1 MNEFLAAILVIFVSA
16 NVGFA
21 VSLIKKR
28 NDVADIFWGLGFVV
42 VAWTPFFA
50 AGSFNNRGLIV
61 NLLVTIW
68 GLRLALHIFWR
79 SRGKG
84 EDFRY
89 RAWRESWGKSFYWRS
104 YLQVFILQGFFLF
117 LISLPIIVVNTRNAE
132 LSLFDV
138 LGVMIWLI
146 GFFFEAIGDYQL
158 LKFTKNP
165 ANKGKIIQTGFWK
178 YTRHP
183 NYFGEVLLWWGI
195 FCFALSVPFGFL
207 TIISPITITFLILY
221 VSGIP
226 MLEKKYEN
234 NLEFADYKKRT
245 SAFFPMLPK
254 KL

>member
-1 MNEFLAAILVIFVSA
+1 MNEFLAAILVIFASA

-28 NDVADIFWGLGFVV
+28 NDVADIFWGIGFIV
-42 VAWTPFFA
+42 VAWTLFIFSQ
-50 AGSFNNRGLIV
+50 SFNFRSLIV

-68 GLRLALHIFWR
+68 GLRLAFHISLR
-79 SRGKG
+79 NHGKG

-89 RAWRESWGKSFYWRS
+89 KAWRESWGKTFYWRS
-104 YLQVFILQGFFLF
+104 YLQVFILQGLFLF
-117 LISLPIIVVNTRNAE
+117 LISLPIIFVNTRIAE
-132 LSLFDV
+132 LSLFDI
-138 LGVMIWLI
+138 LGLIIWLI
-146 GFFFEAIGDYQL
+146 GFFFEAVGDYQL
-158 LKFTKNP
+158 LQFTKNP
-165 ANKGKIIQTGFWK
+165 ANKGKIIQTGLWK

-183 NYFGEVLLWWGI
+183 NYFGEVVLWWGI

-234 NLEFADYKKRT
+234 NPEFAEYKKRT

>member
-1 MNEFLAAILVIFVSA
+1 MNEFLAPILVIFVSA

-28 NDVADIFWGLGFVV
+28 NDVADIFWGIGFVV
-42 VAWTPFFA
+42 VAWTAFFA
-50 AGSFNNRGLIV
+50 AESFNNRSLLV
-61 NLLVTIW
+61 NLLVTVW
-68 GLRLALHIFWR
+68 GFRLALHIFWR
-79 SRGKG
+79 NRGKG

-89 RAWRESWGKSFYWRS
+89 QAWRESWGKTFYWRS

-132 LSLFDV
+132 LGLFDIV
-138 LGVMIWLI
+138 GLMMWLL

-165 ANKGKIIQTGFWK
+165 LNKGKIIQTGLWK

-183 NYFGEVLLWWGI
+183 NYFGEVVLWWGI

-207 TIISPITITFLILY
+207 TIIGPITITFLILY

-234 NLEFADYKKRT
+234 NLEFAEYKKRT

-254 KL
+254 KS